1 MPKSLREKFFFS
13 RHLFAD
19 VNSVQNGNIK
29 HACAIEFDYTN
40 LLAILAIFFCLNC
53 MKIYRRIVSYTMVF
67 TRKTT
72 PEERALIRFLY
83 SENNLSFRNIGIK
96 MKISA
101 ATVMRVIKD
110 ANIGVSMHSKVDES
124 TV

>member
-1 MPKSLREKFFFS
+1 
-13 RHLFAD
+13 
-19 VNSVQNGNIK
+19 
-29 HACAIEFDYTN
+29 
-40 LLAILAIFFCLNC
+40 